1 MPDRSRRA
9 AHLIVGVLAAS
20 SILAV
25 GTMNSPSV
33 SAAATYIDAGGLAG
47 HVGVDYG
54 TGNYASV
61 LRWRQ
66 TGPLENGCDQP
77 PCNFG
82 GPGARYEFYPHTGF
96 GANGQPNYDP
106 WVGDVGS
113 VHIDSTGGNVF
124 NLGTVTLPRVGVS
137 VGGSY
142 PAVRLDGDI
151 LSSTPVPD
159 GRVSVNSFQV
169 PTVYPDPERPLP
181 SNGSVLLGSFSSGAN
196 RGNRW
201 TAGVGWPGR
210 YILFV
215 TDNTTGRAIQVFQD
229 LGFAATPT
237 IDLDAICFG
246 FDVCQYNAGGPG
258 TTAGSFHPTAPTRIL
273 DTRFGVGIAGP
284 IRSGGGKYDTD
295 DPNVRR
301 AETANH
307 ELKVTGVGGVPEAGV
322 SAVLLN
328 VTAVVPPGPGYVAVT
343 PKGPHCCSGLAIFDD
358 QASVPAGEPATSNLN
373 VAGGDIVPN
382 LVLARVGAGGKI
394 RIYNWWG
401 PTEMVADIAGWIGT
415 GGAHTN
421 GSGFAGVTPARVL
434 DSRNNIGTTKGI
446 FAANETRDI
455 KVTGVAGVP
464 TNAVSVVVNITVTQP
479 QGSGFATAFP
489 KGVALPT
496 ASNLNYVAGTTR
508 ANLAVVKVGTGGVIS
523 LNAAETS
530 AHLIVD
536 VMGSFGPYGGRIEAI
551 DPVRLVD
558 TRNSTG
564 PMVVDAPAVIPVRG
578 RAGVPADATAVI
590 LNVTAANP
598 HGFGYFTI
606 WPTGV
611 AEPSTSNVNFVGG
624 QNVPNMVMVKLGAD
638 GTITVKDSV
647 NRSDLIIDVF
657 GFVR

>member
-1 MPDRSRRA
+1 MTDRSRRA
-9 AHLIVGVLAAS
+9 AHLIVGALAAT

-25 GTMNSPSV
+25 GTLGSSPV
-33 SAAATYIDAGGLAG
+33 SAAATHIDAGGLPG

-54 TGNYASV
+54 TGQYASYF
-61 LRWRQ
+61 LWDSQ
-66 TGPLENGCDQP
+66 GNMSTACPAP
-77 PCNFG
+77 PYDCNAHG
-82 GPGARYEFYPHTGF
+82 GPGARYEFYP
-96 GANGQPNYDP
+96 NSDRYDP
-106 WVGDVGS
+106 WTLDVGS
-113 VHIDSTGGNVF
+113 VHLDSIGPNVF
-124 NLGTVTLPRVGVS
+124 NLGEITLPQAGETFQGHTAARI
-137 VGGSY
+137 
-142 PAVRLDGDI
+142 DGDI
-151 LSSTPVPD
+151 LSSTPITE
-159 GRVSVNSFQV
+159 GRVAVNAFQIE
-169 PTVYPDPERPLP
+169 TVFPDPERPLP
-181 SNGSVLLGSFSSGAN
+181 SINGMKMGSFASTNS
-196 RGNRW
+196 RGSQW

-215 TDNTTGRAIQVFQD
+215 TDKVTGREIQVYQD
-229 LGFAATPT
+229 LGFGAAPT

-246 FDVCQYNAGGPG
+246 FDNCAYLKGGPS
-258 TTAGSFHPTAPTRIL
+258 TTSGAFHPTPPTRIL
-273 DTRFGVGIAGP
+273 DTRFGVGISEP
-284 IRSGGGKYDTD
+284 IRSGGGRLN
-295 DPNVRR
+295 DPNPINRR
-301 AETANH
+301 LETANH

-328 VTAVVPPGPGYVAVT
+328 VTAVAPPGPGYVAVT
-343 PKGPHCCSGLAIFDD
+343 PKAAACCGGMAIFDD

-382 LVLARVGAGGKI
+382 LVLARVGAGGKV

-421 GSGFAGVTPARVL
+421 GSGFAGVTPVRVL

-508 ANLAVVKVGTGGVIS
+508 ANLAVVKVGTNGLIS

-536 VMGSFGPYGGRIEAI
+536 VMGSFGPYGGWVEAI

-558 TRNSTG
+558 TRNTTG
-564 PMVVDAPAVIPVRG
+564 PMLVDVPQVIQVRG
-578 RAGVPADATAVI
+578 QAGIPADATAVI

-598 HGFGYFTI
+598 HGFGYFTL

-611 AEPSTSNVNFVGG
+611 AQPATSNVNFVGG
-624 QNVPNMVMVKLGAD
+624 QNVPNMVMVKIGTN
-638 GTITVKDSV
+638 GTISVNDSV

>member
-1 MPDRSRRA
+1 MRRRA
-9 AHLIVGVLAAS
+9 R
-20 SILAV
+20 
-25 GTMNSPSV
+25 SV
-33 SAAATYIDAGGLAG
+33 
-47 HVGVDYG
+47 
-54 TGNYASV
+54 
-61 LRWRQ
+61 
-66 TGPLENGCDQP
+66 
-77 PCNFG
+77 
-82 GPGARYEFYPHTGF
+82 GPGARYEFYPHTIQG
-96 GANGQPNYDP
+96 GYDP

-124 NLGTVTLPRVGVS
+124 NLGPVTLPRVGVS

-151 LSSTPVPD
+151 LSSTPVND

-169 PTVYPDPERPLP
+169 PTVYPDPPRDLA

-215 TDNTTGRAIQVFQD
+215 TDNATGREIQVFSD

-246 FDVCQYNAGGPG
+246 FDVCQYNKGAPG
-258 TTAGSFHPTAPTRIL
+258 TTSGTFHPTAPTRIL
-273 DTRFGVGIAGP
+273 DTRFGVGISEP
-284 IRSGGGKYDTD
+284 IRSGGGRYDTD

-328 VTAVVPPGPGYVAVT
+328 VTAVVPPGPGYVALT
-343 PKGPHCCSGLAIFDD
+343 PKAPHSGSALAIFDD

-421 GSGFAGVTPARVL
+421 GSGFTGVTPVRVL

-446 FAANETRDI
+446 FAPNETRS
-455 KVTGVAGVP
+455 VRVAGVAGVP

-489 KGVALPT
+489 TGVALPT
-496 ASNLNYVAGTTR
+496 ASNLNYVPGTTR
-508 ANLAVVKVGTGGVIS
+508 ANLAVVKVGTGGQIS

-536 VMGSFGPYGGRIEAI
+536 VMGSFGPYGGWVEAI

-564 PMVVDAPAVIPVRG
+564 PMDVDVPKVIQVSG
-578 RAGVPADATAVI
+578 QAGVPAGATCSDLERHRRQPARLRVLHHLADRCRPAGDVERELRRRSERAEHGDGQARDRRHDHGQRQRQPVRSDHRRLRIRDLIRPRSRAASTRTSSRPGVLAITTSRAGPGFATAFS
-590 LNVTAANP
+590 AM
-598 HGFGYFTI
+598 
-606 WPTGV
+606 
-611 AEPSTSNVNFVGG
+611 TSDSDMAPIAVGG
-624 QNVPNMVMVKLGAD
+624 
-638 GTITVKDSV
+638 
-647 NRSDLIIDVF
+647 
-657 GFVR
+657 